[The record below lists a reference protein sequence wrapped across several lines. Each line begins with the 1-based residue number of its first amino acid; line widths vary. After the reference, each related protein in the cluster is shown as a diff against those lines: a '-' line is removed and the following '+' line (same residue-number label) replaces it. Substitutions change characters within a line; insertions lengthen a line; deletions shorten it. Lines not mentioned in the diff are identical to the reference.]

1 MNTRLIPIAVLAA
14 SLSACGHMREPNTAL
29 EQARHDVNS
38 AQDDTRL
45 NTFAPDEL
53 RQAKDALIAADR
65 AWTDGGSLVTVDH
78 LAYMAAQRLV
88 IAQETAANK
97 ANQAVS
103 VGAAGERDKARL
115 AMRTNEVDAAQLKL
129 AVADAAATQGQ
140 ARVND
145 LEAQLKELHA
155 KQTDRGMVVTLAG
168 VLFESGTAE
177 LLPGSDLNMAKLA
190 AFFKNSPQQRASIEG
205 YTDSVGSDAAN
216 LDLSQRRAD
225 AVLKALVNLGV
236 PTDLLT
242 TRAHGKAQPAA
253 SNRSEAGRQMN
264 RRVEIVFAKQA
275 DLGFL
280 KQ

>member
-1 MNTRLIPIAVLAA
+1 MNIRLIHIAVLAA
-14 SLSACGHMREPNTAL
+14 SLSACSHMREPNTAL
-29 EQARHDVNS
+29 EQARRDFNS
-38 AQDDTRL
+38 AQSDTRL
-45 NTFAPDEL
+45 NTLAPDEF

-65 AWTDGGSLVTVDH
+65 AWADGGAMGTVDH

-88 IAQETAANK
+88 IAQETAANQ

-103 VGAAGERDKARL
+103 AGAAGERDKARL

-145 LEAQLKELHA
+145 LEAQLKELHG
-155 KQTDRGMVVTLAG
+155 KQTDRGMVVTLGG
-168 VLFESGTAE
+168 VLFESGTSQ
-177 LLPGSDLNMAKLA
+177 LLPGSGLNMAKLA

-225 AVLKALVNLGV
+225 AVLKALVELGV
-236 PTDLLT
+236 PADLLS

-253 SNRSEAGRQMN
+253 SNGTEAGRQMN

-275 DLGFL
+275 ELGFM